1 MPRSLRITLA
11 VLAIL
16 VGIGVVS
23 FKGLQRRAQRLG
35 ELQKSEEKARQEV
48 VAPPIST
55 ASDVTVQAKIFWASG
70 PDTVAPVEVAMP
82 LSSDPVERSK
92 QLLQELIAKPPSP
105 DQQTLPADTTV
116 LGFYV
121 LPDGTAVADFSDAI
135 SSELPSGIL
144 SEEVAV
150 NSITQTLASN
160 VPSLARL
167 KILIHG
173 QESDTLAG
181 HVDLTGFF
189 DLNPGPAATSGATT
203 TPGATTTVGATANAG
218 AALGAIEASP
228 QNQNAD
234 AHDVDSSAPKS
245 SH

>member
-1 MPRSLRITLA
+1 MPRSLKITLA

-23 FKGLQRRAQRLG
+23 FKGLRRRAQRLG
-35 ELQKSEEKARQEV
+35 ELQKSEEQARQEV

-55 ASDVTVQAKIFWASG
+55 ASDVTVQAKIFWAAG
-70 PDTVAPVEVAMP
+70 PDAVAPVEVAMP

-105 DQQTLPADTTV
+105 DQQTLPSDTSV

-150 NSITQTLASN
+150 NSITQTLATN

-167 KILIHG
+167 RILIHG

-189 DLNPGPAATSGATT
+189 DLNPGAATTSGGTTTSGATT
-203 TPGATTTVGATANAG
+203 TFGTTTTSGAAVGATAAPSNV
-218 AALGAIEASP
+218 
-228 QNQNAD
+228 D
-234 AHDVDSSAPKS
+234 AHDVDSSPVNS